1 MFTLKLFFANSS
13 HFCYFFNEA
22 MELLAKKVGASKHVI
37 EKGVQVMEENMARAI
52 NEFLLE
58 SMQEDAL

>member
-1 MFTLKLFFANSS
+1 
-13 HFCYFFNEA
+13 

-37 EKGVQVMEENMARAI
+37 EKGVQVMQENMARAI

-58 SMQEDAL
+58 SMQEEAL